1 MKPWK
6 NLIIFLSR
14 DMSIGDVQ
22 IYVVSFRSIF
32 VIDNHQPFYPS
43 SNSLQKQQF
52 ISGSSVH
59 LQITTLGPTSSF
71 TVIIDLRMYVFF
83 LTQEIKGQRFPPFFV
98 CLVLNRLQCDFTAG
112 TPQNGNEMCFI
123 FSEYSICDHENSWSN
138 DLGNLISMI
147 YFFFDPK
154 KDQRSWSNDPTN
166 CYFYDPWSKKAWSH
180 DYDLSNPV
188 ISWLWSEENRDLEF

>member
-1 MKPWK
+1 
-6 NLIIFLSR
+6 
-14 DMSIGDVQ
+14 MSIRDVQ

-32 VIDNHQPFYPS
+32 VVDNHQPFYPS

-83 LTQEIKGQRFPPFFV
+83 DTGNTRKTERFPPFFV
-98 CLVLNRLQCDFTAG
+98 CLVLDRLQCDFTAG

-123 FSEYSICDHENSWSN
+123 FSEYSICDHENS
-138 DLGNLISMI
+138 
-147 YFFFDPK
+147 
-154 KDQRSWSNDPTN
+154 
-166 CYFYDPWSKKAWSH
+166 
-180 DYDLSNPV
+180 
-188 ISWLWSEENRDLEF
+188 